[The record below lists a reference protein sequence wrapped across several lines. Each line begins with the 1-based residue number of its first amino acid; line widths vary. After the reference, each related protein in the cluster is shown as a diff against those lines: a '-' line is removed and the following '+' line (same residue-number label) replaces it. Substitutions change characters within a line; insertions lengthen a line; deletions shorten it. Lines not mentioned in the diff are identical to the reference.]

1 MNTPD
6 AIAHRPDYGALMSE
20 PLPLMPEP
28 LLQAV
33 NLQCERDK
41 RILFRELSFSILPGT
56 VTRVEG
62 PNGSGKTT
70 LLRMLAGLNDAW
82 TGELKWCGSAV
93 ANQREAFLRN
103 MLYIGHRPG
112 IKPLLTPMENLR
124 ALMAGRRSVP
134 DAVFR
139 QALQGTGL
147 TGFEDVPCR
156 NLSAGQQRRVSLARL
171 LIADEPLWLLDE
183 VFTAID
189 ADGIAALES
198 LLQQRAAEGGAVLV
212 TTHHDLALPG
222 MHKLILGAGGVSD
235 ER

>member
-1 MNTPD
+1 MR
-6 AIAHRPDYGALMSE
+6 IAHRPDYGALMSE
-20 PLPLMPEP
+20 PL
-28 LLQAV
+28 LQAID
-33 NLQCERDK
+33 LQCERDK

-70 LLRMLAGLNDAW
+70 LLRILAGLNDAW

-93 ANQREAFLRN
+93 DSQREAFLRN
-103 MLYIGHRPG
+103 MLYLGHRPG
-112 IKPLLTPMENLR
+112 IKPLLTPLENLR
-124 ALMAGRRSVP
+124 ALMAGRSPVP
-134 DAVFR
+134 DAALN

-147 TGFEDVPCR
+147 AGYENVPCR
-156 NLSAGQQRRVSLARL
+156 NLSAGQQRRVALARL

-189 ADGIAALES
+189 ADGVKALEA
-198 LLQQRAAEGGAVLV
+198 LLQQRVAEGGAVVV

-222 MHKLILGAGGVSD
+222 MHRLILGAGGLSD

>member
-1 MNTPD
+1 MRS
-6 AIAHRPDYGALMSE
+6 AHRPDYGAQMS
-20 PLPLMPEP
+20 EP

-82 TGELKWCGSAV
+82 TGELNWCGSSI
-93 ANQREAFLRN
+93 ANQREVFLRN
-103 MLYIGHRPG
+103 MLYLGHRPG

-124 ALMAGRRSVP
+124 ALMAGRRAVA
-134 DAVFR
+134 DAVLR

-147 TGFEDVPCR
+147 AGFEGVPCR
-156 NLSAGQQRRVSLARL
+156 NLSAGQQRRVALARL

-189 ADGIAALES
+189 ADGVVALEA

-222 MHKLILGAGGVSD
+222 MQRLTLGAGGVTD